1 MFNMKSAIASYTLA
15 AGLFAIAGAIVY
27 FTIELSHIRQ
37 DLPAI
42 LTQVEKT
49 SGKVDPILNEIRE
62 IRKLIPPILQE
73 VDATRSQ
80 IPPILAEI
88 EAIRLNVPPILTQVE
103 ETRKLVPPIL
113 TEASKT
119 IDSIPEILKTLNSI
133 STTVKSTNKE
143 IAKTRGLVPD
153 ILKEIKSVRNEIGA
167 TRKAIPVT
175 LDRVDYLLAQAATT
189 GQKASEGAITGVFTG
204 VITAPFR
211 ALISLGETAKG
222 AADGDGVFLEGED
235 LDIATNAA
243 VALTRLKEGAT
254 KTWKNP
260 NSGKQGKFTLLAKFR
275 EKKLECQSIEHQVW
289 HGDEM
294 IIERVFD
301 ACRKNANSPW
311 ELKK

>member
-1 MFNMKSAIASYTLA
+1 MKSAIASYSLA
-15 AGLFAIAGAIVY
+15 AGLFAIAGAIVF

-42 LTQVEKT
+42 LTQVENT

-73 VDATRSQ
+73 VDATRAQ

-88 EAIRLNVPPILTQVE
+88 EAIRLNVPPILNEVE

-113 TEASKT
+113 AEASKT
-119 IDSIPEILKTLNSI
+119 IDSIPQIIKTLNSI
-133 STTVKSTNKE
+133 ATTVKQSSKE
-143 IAKTRGLVPD
+143 VARTRALVPD
-153 ILKEIKSVRNEIGA
+153 ILKEIKSVRKEIGA

-211 ALISLGETAKG
+211 ALISLGEAAKD
-222 AADGDGVFLEGED
+222 AAGGEGVFLEGED
-235 LDIATNAA
+235 LEIATDAA
-243 VALTRLKEGAT
+243 VALTRLKKGAT
-254 KTWKNP
+254 RRWKNP
-260 NSGKQGKFTLLAKFR
+260 NSGKRGKFTLVAKYR
-275 EKKLECQSIEHQVW
+275 EDKLECQTMEHQVW
-289 HGDEM
+289 KGDEM

-301 ACRKNANSPW
+301 ACRKNPNSPW

>member
-1 MFNMKSAIASYTLA
+1 MKSTIASYTLS
-15 AGLFAIAGAIVY
+15 AGLFAIAGAIVF

-37 DLPAI
+37 DLPTI

-49 SGKVDPILNEIRE
+49 SGKVDPILDEIKE
-62 IRKLIPPILQE
+62 LRKLIPPILQE
-73 VDATRSQ
+73 IEATRTQ
-80 IPPILAEI
+80 VPPILAEI
-88 EAIRLNVPPILTQVE
+88 EAIRLNVPPILNQVE
-103 ETRKLVPPIL
+103 ETRKLIPPIL
-113 TEASKT
+113 AEASKT
-119 IDSIPEILKTLNSI
+119 IDSIPEIIKTLNTI
-133 STTVKSTNKE
+133 AATVKQSSKE
-143 IAKTRGLVPD
+143 VARTRKLVPD

-211 ALISLGETAKG
+211 ALISLGEAAKD
-222 AADGDGVFLEGED
+222 AADGDGIFLDGKD
-235 LDIATNAA
+235 LEIATNAA
-243 VALTRLKEGAT
+243 VALTKLKKGAT

-260 NSGKQGKFTLLAKFR
+260 SSGKRGKFTLVAKYR
-275 EKKLECQSIEHQVW
+275 EKKLECQTMEHQVW
-289 HGDEM
+289 DGDEV

-301 ACRKNANSPW
+301 ACRKNANSAW